1 MIGKPSNTTTKHT
14 EVTNETHFKSY
25 CSTNFNIDM
34 LIIKEVKQRLE
45 NSTKMRDDDALLI
58 ADIWR
63 EQLAQLG
70 AKSVYDVLNAIAGRM
85 VDSPESIR
93 RSRQKLQRDFP
104 NLRGKVYQLRMEK
117 EVEVLKELGYGKAMD
132 N

>member
-1 MIGKPSNTTTKHT
+1 
-14 EVTNETHFKSY
+14 
-25 CSTNFNIDM
+25 M
-34 LIIKEVKQRLE
+34 LIINEVKTRLE

-63 EQLAQLG
+63 NQLLQLG
-70 AKSVYDVLNAIAGRM
+70 AKSSYDVLNAIAGKLLH
-85 VDSPESIR
+85 SPESIR
-93 RSRQKLQRDFP
+93 RSRQKIQRDYP